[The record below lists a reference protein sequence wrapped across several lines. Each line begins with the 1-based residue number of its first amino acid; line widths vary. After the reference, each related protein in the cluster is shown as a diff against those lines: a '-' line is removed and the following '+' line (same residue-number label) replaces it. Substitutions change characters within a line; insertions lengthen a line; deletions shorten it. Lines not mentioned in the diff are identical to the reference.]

1 MIQLSPSAVEE
12 IHRLRKRHTNPN
24 AIFRLA
30 IQSGGCSGLLYITK
44 FDDAVQSSD
53 RIYESNGIQVAI
65 DPQSADYFKN
75 GLSLDFSEDLMGG
88 SFRFHNPNAKKS
100 CGCGVSFS
108 IDES

>member
-1 MIQLSPSAVEE
+1 MIQLSSSAIEE
-12 IHRLRKRHTNPN
+12 INRLRKRHANPD

-30 IQSGGCSGLLYITK
+30 VQSGGCSGLLYITK
-44 FDDAVQSSD
+44 FEDKTEGSD
-53 RIYESNGIQVAI
+53 RIYNCNGVQVVI
-65 DPQSADYFKN
+65 DPHSASYLT
-75 GLSLDFSEDLMGG
+75 GVALDFSEDLMGG